1 MWFSFLAIMLAATL
15 ILFAF
20 TRLVAER
27 LMNQHHGQKKDFFTA
42 ANHNILNDGIN
53 EK

>member
-1 MWFSFLAIMLAATL
+1 MLLYRALSVRGDA
-15 ILFAF
+15 
-20 TRLVAER
+20 RP
-27 LMNQHHGQKKDFFTA
+27 KKDFFTA